1 MPIYV
6 YEPTIYSIDEPMEA
20 CCYFESLQKMTE
32 PALTQCPTCG
42 HAVHRAIAPFFV
54 GHIAGKPTRPE
65 ETSNSESTNNT
76 NDNSM
81 ARNAARLAMRH
92 VCGGGCQH

>member
-6 YEPTIYSIDEPMEA
+6 YEPTIYSIDEPVKP
-20 CCYFESLQKMTE
+20 CCYFESLQKISDA
-32 PALTQCPTCG
+32 ALAQCPTCG
-42 HAVHRAIAPFFV
+42 HAVHRAITPFFV
-54 GHIAGKPTRPE
+54 GNAVGKPNR
-65 ETSNSESTNNT
+65 SEKTPNNESA
-76 NDNSM
+76 NDAKDNSM